1 MTINQLE
8 KELKENKLSSIYL
21 LYGQERY
28 LLDNV
33 VKKIKKSFGNLV
45 DGLNYIKI
53 DNSAIDNIISEIQ
66 TPAFGFERK
75 LIIIKNTDLLKKQ
88 SKKKNQL
95 IIDKIE
101 KISEYIENNKDE
113 VKDQNVIVFIEDDIE
128 KNKLYKTIEKIG
140 IVCNFEPEKP
150 QELSNRIKYICN
162 AYSVNIDNPTL
173 AYFIEC
179 CGTNLQDLINEI
191 RKLIE
196 YKGKGGQITK
206 EDIDILSIRQ
216 FDSVI
221 FDLTDNLGR
230 KNVAKSLE
238 VLRNLIYAKEPIQKI
253 LITLYNHF
261 KKLYIV
267 KLCEKYKKDIQE
279 NLNLKPNQIFLVSK
293 YKKQAGYFKEDE
305 LYNILKQF
313 INLDEKYKDGDIDLN
328 IGIEAVICGYC
339 S

>member
-1 MTINQLE
+1 MSKTVQGRSGAHSKASKRRKKQKNRLIIVVIEILV
-8 KELKENKLSSIYL
+8 LLILAAVLFVTVKLSKIQKDTSFNKEDIEVNEGL
-21 LYGQERY
+21 SSESQEIMAGY
-28 LLDNV
+28 TTIALFGLDNR
-33 VKKIKKSFGNLV
+33 SNGNLSKGNSDV
-45 DGLNYIKI
+45 IMIASINNDTHAVKLVSVYRDSYLDIGGGTFKKC
-53 DNSAIDNIISEIQ
+53 NSAY
-66 TPAFGFERK
+66 A
-75 LIIIKNTDLLKKQ
+75 
-88 SKKKNQL
+88 
-95 IIDKIE
+95 
-101 KISEYIENNKDE
+101 
-113 VKDQNVIVFIEDDIE
+113 
-128 KNKLYKTIEKIG
+128 
-140 IVCNFEPEKP
+140 
-150 QELSNRIKYICN
+150 
-162 AYSVNIDNPTL
+162 
-173 AYFIEC
+173 
-179 CGTNLQDLINEI
+179 
-191 RKLIE
+191 
-196 YKGKGGQITK
+196 KGGQITK

-279 NLNLKPNQIFLVSK
+279 NLNLKPNQTFLVSK

>member
-1 MTINQLE
+1 M
-8 KELKENKLSSIYL
+8 
-21 LYGQERY
+21 
-28 LLDNV
+28 
-33 VKKIKKSFGNLV
+33 
-45 DGLNYIKI
+45 
-53 DNSAIDNIISEIQ
+53 
-66 TPAFGFERK
+66 
-75 LIIIKNTDLLKKQ
+75 
-88 SKKKNQL
+88 
-95 IIDKIE
+95 
-101 KISEYIENNKDE
+101 
-113 VKDQNVIVFIEDDIE
+113 
-128 KNKLYKTIEKIG
+128 
-140 IVCNFEPEKP
+140 
-150 QELSNRIKYICN
+150 
-162 AYSVNIDNPTL
+162 
-173 AYFIEC
+173 
-179 CGTNLQDLINEI
+179 
-191 RKLIE
+191 IE

-238 VLRNLIYAKEPIQKI
+238 VLGNLIYAKEPIQKI

-279 NLNLKPNQIFLVSK
+279 NLNLKPNQTFLVSK